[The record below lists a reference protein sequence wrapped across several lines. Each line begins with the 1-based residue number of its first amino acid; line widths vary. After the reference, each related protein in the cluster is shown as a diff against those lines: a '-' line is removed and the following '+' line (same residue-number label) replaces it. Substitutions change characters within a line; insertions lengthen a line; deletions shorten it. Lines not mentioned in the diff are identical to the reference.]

1 MKPKKLFI
9 ESGDYD
15 KQNRCLN
22 PTKGDLNNLLYSLN
36 KSQGATKFDQ
46 KDLNELYENLQ
57 VDGHFVFYQPYHSKD
72 VSYFFLLVNSD
83 FTTIY
88 KILLSVILIT
98 EYSV

>member
-1 MKPKKLFI
+1 MLSCDVMTI
-9 ESGDYD
+9 NVMTANNYD

-57 VDGHFVFYQPYHSKD
+57 VDGHFVFYQPYHSKN
-72 VSYFFLLVNSD
+72 VSYFCSCKF
-83 FTTIY
+83 
-88 KILLSVILIT
+88 
-98 EYSV
+98 